1 MQTAPGVSALDGI
14 RIRPATAADTG
25 RIVALDQAVTGL
37 PKPDYWQ
44 DMVARCQP
52 PQDRRR
58 FFLVAEDGD
67 AIDGFIAGE
76 IRSWEFGSPPVGWIF
91 AVQVR
96 PARRVRGL
104 GTRLFEA
111 VCGCFRDAGVHH
123 VRTMVA
129 RDNTMIHAFF
139 RSQGMTAGPF
149 LELEMRLD

>member
-1 MQTAPGVSALDGI
+1 MQTPPGVSALDGI
-14 RIRPATAADTG
+14 RIRPATAADIE

-37 PKPDYWQ
+37 PKPGYWQ
-44 DMVARCQP
+44 DMVARSQP
-52 PQDRRR
+52 SPGGRR
-58 FFLVAEDGD
+58 FFLVAEDAA
-67 AIDGFIAGE
+67 AIDGFIVGE
-76 IRSWEFGSPPVGWIF
+76 IRSWEFGSPPIGWIF

-96 PARRVRGL
+96 PALRAQGL
-104 GTRLFEA
+104 GTRLFDA
-111 VCGCFRDAGVHH
+111 ICGCFRHAGVHH